1 MSWDLLRD
9 MCKGVIDV
17 HGFDSP
23 PRRMLGYVSVQ
34 WGSYYSMGKS
44 DRSGAIG
51 QCSGVVMTSWGRVD
65 IARTSGY
72 GSVQWCHY
80 DSMGQSD
87 HSKEWVVRVVDIVC
101 FTH

>member
-1 MSWDLLRD
+1 
-9 MCKGVIDV
+9 
-17 HGFDSP
+17 
-23 PRRMLGYVSVQ
+23 MLGYVSVQ
-34 WGSYYSMGKS
+34 WGNYYSMGQS
-44 DRSGAIG
+44 DRSMDMI

-87 HSKEWVVRVVDIVC
+87 HGKEWVIKVVHIVC
-101 FTH
+101 FMH